1 MLKVILQSLVLAII
15 ISGCAHQGPV
25 PERKVLSGVITADTT
40 LSGRIEVNGDLLVPP
55 GVTLILRPGTELVF
69 LPAANSKIEPRY
81 LFPTTELLVRG
92 TLKAE
97 GTADR
102 PVRFTYPMKKP
113 KAWAG
118 IILDRS
124 SSDIIQN
131 AIVEYAEYG
140 VYAIGSSPK
149 ISDSRITHTIYG
161 ILIGKGGKPQIKNC
175 LIKNSRFGIFL
186 GPDAQV
192 SEQGN
197 RYEEIEK
204 KAIFPDP
211 SKK

>member
-1 MLKVILQSLVLAII
+1 MLNIILLVLAMI
-15 ISGCAHQGPV
+15 ISGCAHQGPA
-25 PERKVLSGVITADTT
+25 PKRKVLSGVITRDTT
-40 LSGRIEVNGDLLVPP
+40 LSGRIEVNGDLLVAA
-55 GVTLILRPGTELVF
+55 GVTLTLRPGTELVF

-97 GTADR
+97 GTANR
-102 PVRFTYPMKKP
+102 PVRFTSPQDMP
-113 KAWAG
+113 KSWAG

-124 SSDIIQN
+124 SSDTIRH

-140 VYAIGSSPK
+140 VYAIGSSPE
-149 ISDSRITHTIYG
+149 ISDSLIEHTIYG
-161 ILIGKGGKPQIKNC
+161 ILIRKGGKPQIKNC
-175 LIKNSRFGIFL
+175 LFKNSRFGIFL

-192 SEQGN
+192 TEQGN
-197 RYEEIEK
+197 RYENMEK
-204 KAIFPDP
+204 KAIFPDN